1 MTTALVVLA
10 VLVTAALVVV
20 LVFDRK
26 HPGDLKS
33 RTTADPPNTS
43 EQLYGPADRP
53 AGPDAEPMV
62 PDRLG
67 GDHRPPA

>member
-1 MTTALVVLA
+1 MTTSLA

-20 LVFDRK
+20 FVFDRK
-26 HPGDLKS
+26 HPGDLKR

-43 EQLYGPADRP
+43 EQLYGTA
-53 AGPDAEPMV
+53 
-62 PDRLG
+62 DRLG